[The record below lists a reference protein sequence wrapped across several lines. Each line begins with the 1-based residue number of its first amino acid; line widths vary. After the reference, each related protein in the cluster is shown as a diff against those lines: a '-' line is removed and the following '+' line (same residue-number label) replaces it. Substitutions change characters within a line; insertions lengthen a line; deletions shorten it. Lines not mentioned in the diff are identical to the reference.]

1 MRRAGKRC
9 GVEVSPVSVI
19 VAFKIVRPVY
29 SSQVTAQACQS
40 MAFFGGSHL
49 GQQVV
54 RPAWLQAEVK
64 PVGHAVAR

>member
-9 GVEVSPVSVI
+9 GIEVSPVSVI
-19 VAFKIVRPVY
+19 VAIKIVRPIY
-29 SSQVTAQACQS
+29 SSQVTEQARHN
-40 MAFFGGSHL
+40 MAFFGVSHL

-64 PVGHAVAR
+64 PVGHAVA